1 VNEFGEDERPEIMP
15 DACYELLRH
24 IADDL
29 LDTRKH
35 VEATPEAWECD
46 NISSRDRP
54 PLLAGQGEAL
64 HPTPRSCL

>member
-1 VNEFGEDERPEIMP
+1 MP

-35 VEATPEAWECD
+35 VEATPEAWACD
-46 NISSRDRP
+46 NISSRAP
-54 PLLAGQGEAL
+54 SAAAGR
-64 HPTPRSCL
+64 TR